1 MKAFITTSAQYFLLI
16 FLLPFLIS
24 SCKQETGYQ
33 ETAINYNF
41 ENGERSLSIERGSS
55 EVLREDTNVLVTVDT
70 DNISEETKNENVFFT
85 DDRSD
90 ASVNS
95 TNPSEHVAVVDK
107 NMKIYWRG
115 EAKNASGDVTVDIIE
130 VRRKADGGAEILEA
144 VFRDPNKD
152 GIVIGKIKNKK
163 VSGLEY
169 YDIVIRVN
177 SESPQTFVIDPKL
190 KMSVD

>member
-1 MKAFITTSAQYFLLI
+1 MKAFTTTSAQYYLLI
-16 FLLPFLIS
+16 FLLPFLLS
-24 SCKQETGYQ
+24 SCKQENGYQ
-33 ETAINYNF
+33 ETAINYDF
-41 ENGERSLSIERGSS
+41 ENGDRSLSIEMESS
-55 EVLREDTNVLVTVDT
+55 EILREDTNVLVTVDT

-177 SESPQTFVIDPKL
+177 GETPQTFVIDPKL
-190 KMSVD
+190 KMSGD

>member
-1 MKAFITTSAQYFLLI
+1 MKAFTTTSAQYYLLI
-16 FLLPFLIS
+16 FLLPFLLS
-24 SCKQETGYQ
+24 SCKQENGYQ

-41 ENGERSLSIERGSS
+41 ENGDRSLSIEMESS
-55 EVLREDTNVLVTVDT
+55 EILREDTNVLVTVDT

-177 SESPQTFVIDPKL
+177 GETPQTFVIDPKL
-190 KMSVD
+190 KMSGD